1 MTFYALSSGPGLSG
15 IAVIRVSGSETVNV
29 IKHLTNSSLPKP
41 KEATL
46 KKFINKNNELI
57 DEGILL
63 WFPGPNSYTGE
74 DMAEFHVH
82 GSRAVIEAIQSSIS
96 EVSNCRLASPGEFT
110 KTAFQNGKIDLLKAE
125 GISDLISSETE
136 IQRLQAIKI
145 MEGKSSKIFET
156 LRHTLIKVLSKLEA
170 KIDFPDEDL
179 PIEILDG
186 IKADTTKALADLEKL
201 LDDQRVGERIREGFK
216 ISIIG
221 PTNVGKSSLLNHLAN
236 REVAIV
242 SEIAGTTRDVIE
254 THLNLDGYPV
264 ILSDTAGIRDSKDEI
279 ERKGIKL
286 SLKNANEADLNFI
299 VLVPKSVDFQ
309 MLKKQLIISYPL
321 AIQEFLVML
330 SLTAFYKIIA
340 IIGIIELAATQI
352 IFKIMHTSFMPAIGI
367 GQACATLVGKYL
379 GEENS
384 NKAELS
390 IYESIRGSLYIM
402 GVMGLIFIIFS
413 ESIVSIFI
421 KDISVIKLAAPG
433 LKFIGFLQFI
443 DAFCFTLWFALTGAG
458 DTRIPAI
465 FDILNHWLVFV
476 PLCYFLGIYF

>member
-1 MTFYALSSGPGLSG
+1 MNIYALSSGPGISG
-15 IAVIRVSGSETVNV
+15 LAVIRVSGKNTRDI
-29 IKHLTNSSLPKP
+29 IKKLSQTNLPNP
-41 KEATL
+41 RVATL
-46 KKFINKNNELI
+46 KKLFNYDTNELI
-57 DEGILL
+57 DEGIVL

-82 GSRAVIEAIQSSIS
+82 GSRAVIDAIQASIS
-96 EVSNCRLASPGEFT
+96 KFDDCRLAEPGEFT
-110 KTAFQNGKIDLLKAE
+110 KIAFQNGKIDLMKAE

-136 IQRLQAIKI
+136 IQRQQAIRI

-156 LRHTLIKVLSKLEA
+156 LRQILIKVLSKIEA

-186 IKADTTKALADLEKL
+186 IKADTAKALADLEKL

-286 SLKNANEADLNFI
+286 SLKNANEADLNII
-299 VLVPKSVDFQ
+299 VLEPKSVDFQ
-309 MLKKQLIISYPL
+309 SFLSALSQDKNIIVVNKLDNIDGKLNEEIRKLNPISISVKENTNIDLLINEIKKKLENKFISSNDIIITRSRHRDNIEKCIYHLKTFQDKNSEEEFDKAAEDLRLAVRHLGLI
-321 AIQEFLVML
+321 
-330 SLTAFYKIIA
+330 
-340 IIGIIELAATQI
+340 
-352 IFKIMHTSFMPAIGI
+352 
-367 GQACATLVGKYL
+367 VGKVDVEEIL
-379 GEENS
+379 G
-384 NKAELS
+384 
-390 IYESIRGSLYIM
+390 
-402 GVMGLIFIIFS
+402 
-413 ESIVSIFI
+413 SIFN
-421 KDISVIKLAAPG
+421 D
-433 LKFIGFLQFI
+433 FCIGK
-443 DAFCFTLWFALTGAG
+443 
-458 DTRIPAI
+458 
-465 FDILNHWLVFV
+465 
-476 PLCYFLGIYF
+476 